1 MGAYSLAF
9 AQSFAVAQGGGFT
22 AAFSAAFGRS
32 PDTRKLICP
41 QQAQAAMLAG
51 AACVLSADGMLV
63 GDALLIA
70 QSGKPMNFKSEETA
84 ASYVEVLTLR
94 AAGEAG
100 IVALLPEK
108 ARHKWSQK
116 KAVSLR
122 NYAERIWK
130 AAARWA
136 ENTPER
142 AALITEASAA
152 DARADSLTG

>member
-1 MGAYSLAF
+1 MGAYSKAFSQAF
-9 AQSFAVAQGGGFT
+9 AAVQGGAFSG
-22 AAFSAAFGRS
+22 AFSAAFWQAQ
-32 PDTRKLICP
+32 DTRKLICA

-51 AACVLSADGMLV
+51 AVCVLGAQGLDV
-63 GDALLIA
+63 GGALLIGM
-70 QSGKPMNFKSEETA
+70 SGKPMNFKSEETA

-100 IVALLPEK
+100 IIALLPEK

-116 KAVSLR
+116 KAISLN
-122 NYAERIWK
+122 NYAERVWK

-142 AALITEASAA
+142 AALVMEASAA
-152 DARADSLTG
+152 DARADSLV